1 METKQNLQDLIID
14 KTPNS
19 SVYKCCLL
27 DTQGNII
34 QTIVFTGENKDT
46 DVNNIYFSEDERI
59 LHETGQIKIINST
72 QLIHLDD
79 SISTIKKKILKEFT
93 DSDVT
98 YD

>member
-14 KTPNS
+14 KTPKS

-46 DVNNIYFSEDERI
+46 DVNNNYFSEDERI
-59 LHETGQIKIINST
+59 LHETGEIKIINST

-79 SISTIKKKILKEFT
+79 SISTIKKKILK
-93 DSDVT
+93 
-98 YD
+98 